1 MKIESN
7 RVVRFHYALS
17 DAAGT
22 PIESSEGGE
31 PIAAL
36 IGHNNIIPGL
46 EAALLGHE
54 AGSKVTADVAPEQAY
69 GEPDPALVQRLPKK
83 YFKDAAKLKPGMQT
97 TLQTRQGPRPV
108 TVRKLGMSVIDVD
121 LNHPL
126 AGRHLRFEVDVVDV
140 RDATPEEIEHRHAHG
155 DGGHQHG

>member
-17 DAAGT
+17 DAGGT
-22 PIESSEGGE
+22 PIESSEGSE

-54 AGSKVTADVAPEQAY
+54 AGAQVTAEVPPEQAY
-69 GEPDPALVQRLPKK
+69 GQPDPGLMQRLPKK

-126 AGRHLRFEVDVVDV
+126 AGRNLRFVVDIVDV
-140 RDATPEEIEHRHAHG
+140 REASAEEIAHRHAHG
-155 DGGHQHG
+155 TGGHQHG